1 MSETPSDHGFV
12 FLDHKADVY
21 VMAFGKNLNECFE
34 YAAKAMFEVMTDTSK
49 IEPLIRRE
57 VHAYGFDLFSLLYSW
72 LEELLYLFDAEG
84 LVFSSFNVQ
93 RISKVDEENYVLDAV
108 VFGEKFDPMKHER
121 RTVVKAITYSQ
132 MKIYNEDGKFIA
144 KFVLDI

>member
-1 MSETPSDHGFV
+1 MSEIHGDHGFV

-21 VMAFGKNLNECFE
+21 VMAFGRSLNECFE
-34 YAAKAMFEVMTDTSK
+34 YAAKAMFEVMTDTSR
-49 IEPLIRRE
+49 IEPSIRRE
-57 VHAYGFDLFSLLYSW
+57 IHVNGFDIYSLLYSW

-93 RISKVDEENYVLDAV
+93 RISKIDEENYVLDAI
-108 VFGEKFDPMKHER
+108 VFGEKFDSAKHER

-132 MKIYNEDGKFIA
+132 MEIYNEDNKFVA
-144 KFVLDI
+144 KFLLDI